1 MSGSHTRGVIV
12 FINGRFVPEAEAV
25 VSVFDRGFL
34 YGDGLFETTRVLGGR
49 PFIWDRHLAR
59 FRRGAELLHLTVP
72 FTNAELT
79 GFVSELIERNQ
90 TSEAVLRLNL
100 SRGSG
105 PRGYS
110 SKGCEKP
117 TLVISL
123 HPAPVEGNRK
133 PLNLVTS
140 THRLAPGDAMA
151 HAKTASK
158 LPYILARAEAEA
170 CGADEA
176 LLLNTNGEAVEGAG
190 GNLFWISSSSIFTP
204 SLTSGTLAGVTRGF
218 VLELCQRL
226 NLTAAETIISAA
238 QLHATEG
245 LFLTNSVQGVVEV
258 SSLDGRTIPASPVTA
273 RLRAAYEEAVRAGH

>member
-1 MSGSHTRGVIV
+1 
-12 FINGRFVPEAEAV
+12 
-25 VSVFDRGFL
+25 
-34 YGDGLFETTRVLGGR
+34 
-49 PFIWDRHLAR
+49 
-59 FRRGAELLHLTVP
+59 
-72 FTNAELT
+72 
-79 GFVSELIERNQ
+79 
-90 TSEAVLRLNL
+90 
-100 SRGSG
+100 
-105 PRGYS
+105 
-110 SKGCEKP
+110 
-117 TLVISL
+117 
-123 HPAPVEGNRK
+123 
-133 PLNLVTS
+133 
-140 THRLAPGDAMA
+140 MA